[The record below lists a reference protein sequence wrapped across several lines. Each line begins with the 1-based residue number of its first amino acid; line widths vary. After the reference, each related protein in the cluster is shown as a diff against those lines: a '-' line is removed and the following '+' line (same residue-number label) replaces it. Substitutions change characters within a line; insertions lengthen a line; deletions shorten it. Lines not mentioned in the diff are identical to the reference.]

1 MPKHNSS
8 PVSQELWGTGSVLL
22 NASARVMYSLR
33 ALGIRRTAALTGR
46 SLAYYVRC
54 RNANVCKG
62 RGPAITA
69 LSCCSWIRS
78 VEDVDIADCAIT
90 SADLQAFISD
100 FHYPYYYYAGARRV
114 WYALW
119 HMIGLQACDF
129 TPHSVVLD
137 VGAQSGIWGKIVR
150 RKYGCKVFDV
160 DLRYR
165 PGIRGN
171 RIGADARAIPLSAQS
186 VTHIVT
192 FCAFNCFEG
201 TADIGFIHEAS
212 RLLRPEGKLI
222 IVPLCIADAH
232 VNLYDPVVCTR
243 PDSFDPDADRVA
255 WPGWRNNFGRWY
267 DRTAFVHRILAN
279 TLDFDKTI
287 WRVRHPRF
295 EGKSSS
301 EFYVARFTNRSD
313 CSLASNEAKVGALSA
328 SLSSPKGGART
339 HTLRCRT
346 PRGRSGPHPECR
358 SV

>member
-1 MPKHNSS
+1 MPKHNSCLV
-8 PVSQELWGTGSVLL
+8 PQELWGTGSVLV
-22 NASARVMYSLR
+22 NAAARVVYSIR
-33 ALGIRRTAALTGR
+33 TLGIRRTAALTGR
-46 SLAYYVRC
+46 SLAYYVRGHK
-54 RNANVCKG
+54 ANVCKS

-69 LSCCSWIRS
+69 LSRCSWIRS

-90 SADLQAFISD
+90 SADLQAFISGI
-100 FHYPYYYYAGARRV
+100 HYPYYYYAGARRV

-119 HMIGLQACDF
+119 HMSGLQACDF

-171 RIGADARAIPLSAQS
+171 RIGADARAIPLPAQS

-201 TADIGFIHEAS
+201 TADIGFLNEAT
-212 RLLRPEGKLI
+212 RLLSPAGMLV

-232 VNLYDPVVCTR
+232 VNLYDPLICAG
-243 PDSFDPDADRVA
+243 PKSFDRGARAVE
-255 WPGWRNNFGRWY
+255 WHGWGNNFGRWY

-287 WRVRHPRF
+287 WRVRHPQF

-301 EFYVARFTNRSD
+301 EFYVARLTKRSD
-313 CSLASNEAKVGALSA
+313 CSLASNEAKVGAL
-328 SLSSPKGGART
+328 
-339 HTLRCRT
+339 
-346 PRGRSGPHPECR
+346 
-358 SV
+358 